1 MLLIA
6 IVCLQ
11 YILLQ
16 YSLCS
21 ICVDNLYVLYIYI
34 YIYISSCNK
43 ERRVLQKPQLIHCG
57 HAKKRSYE
65 PHMQTQSDKTFNLPL
80 CIQ

>member
-34 YIYISSCNK
+34 YISAVVIKREGSCKNLNSFT
-43 ERRVLQKPQLIHCG
+43 VVMQ
-57 HAKKRSYE
+57 KKRSYE